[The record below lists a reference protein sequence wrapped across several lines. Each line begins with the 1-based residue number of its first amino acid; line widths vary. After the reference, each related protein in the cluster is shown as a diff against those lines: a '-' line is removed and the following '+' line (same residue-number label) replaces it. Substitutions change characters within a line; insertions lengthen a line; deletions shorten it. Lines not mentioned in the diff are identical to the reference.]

1 MVIFHSYVT
10 VYQRVFHIYSSNEH
24 DISVVP
30 EIQTLAADIAKASG
44 IEMSWDIWDDVFVVI
59 LQC

>member
-1 MVIFHSYVT
+1 VT